1 MPKYLTRWNIGNGDN
16 FEVVELDSLEDA
28 RQFALDQWENDV
40 ERSFDAE
47 EFDPDNED
55 HVEYDN

>member
-1 MPKYLTRWNIGNGDN
+1 M
-16 FEVVELDSLEDA
+16 DSLEDA